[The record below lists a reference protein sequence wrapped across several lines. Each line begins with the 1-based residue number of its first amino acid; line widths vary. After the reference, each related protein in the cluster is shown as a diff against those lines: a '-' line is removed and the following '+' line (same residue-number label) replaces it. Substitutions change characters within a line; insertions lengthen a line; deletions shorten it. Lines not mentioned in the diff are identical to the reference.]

1 MLAGRGTRSSFGSR
15 RLKSAG
21 GSVTSKRL
29 RTGIWVRPSI
39 AVVQPAALEGCL
51 EEGCLDMY
59 GTERFVK
66 PEWWCSVPARLL
78 QHRCADEF
86 RSGLRPYLRS
96 TAAAALVSASRI
108 AARPLSGHAA
118 ADGCIL
124 SSRRGSSWC

>member
-51 EEGCLDMY
+51 DMY

-78 QHRCADEF
+78 QHRCAGEF
-86 RSGLRPYLRS
+86 RGGLRPYLRS

-118 ADGCIL
+118 SDGCIL
-124 SSRRGSSWC
+124 S